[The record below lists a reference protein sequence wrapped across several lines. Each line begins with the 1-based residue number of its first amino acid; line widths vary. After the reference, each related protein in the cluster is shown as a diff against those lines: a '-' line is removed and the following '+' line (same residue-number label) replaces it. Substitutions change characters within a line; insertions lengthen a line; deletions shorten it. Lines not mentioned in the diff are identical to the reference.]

1 MAAVILTAPP
11 PQAPT
16 TNILP
21 FNIIDSMS
29 KQINADSGAQVFPST
44 AVDKHS
50 VYWAPDIPDSD
61 TDKQYENVKTA
72 WSSPIQG
79 DDGRKGTFFDFCNAL
94 GWSDDVE
101 LKTDAPNIALK
112 KFKSMYASAPLIA
125 RPITDNYYTA

>member
-1 MAAVILTAPP
+1 MAAVVLTAPP

-29 KQINADSGAQVFPST
+29 KQINPDSGAPVFPST
-44 AVDKHS
+44 AVDKYS

-61 TDKQYENVKTA
+61 TDEQYEDVKTD

-79 DDGRKGTFFDFCNAL
+79 DYGRKETFFGFCIAL

-125 RPITDNYYTA
+125 RAITDYDYTA